1 MVGSGSS
8 CKLAMSNSAAD
19 ENREVCE
26 WLLMLSCRIGMS
38 LVTATWSGVSC
49 DCVLECAAE
58 LTANEDPDCRESRPP
73 ADVSSCSSILK
84 EGIGCCAPL
93 GTGFRRRELLDR
105 LDRLEPTGSGDV
117 ELAAFRGMG
126 GSFLLGG
133 GDAASDMAMG
143 TEDVVLV
150 KLQTSARTY
159 NLAGRARG
167 VLEGRRRV

>member
-38 LVTATWSGVSC
+38 LVTGPTRSGVSL

-84 EGIGCCAPL
+84 EGIGCCAPP

-105 LDRLEPTGSGDV
+105 DRLEPTGSGDA
-117 ELAAFRGMG
+117 ELAAFWGMG

-133 GDAASDMAMG
+133 GDAASDMAMC
-143 TEDVVLV
+143 TV
-150 KLQTSARTY
+150 KIQPSARTY
-159 NLAGRARG
+159 
-167 VLEGRRRV
+167 V